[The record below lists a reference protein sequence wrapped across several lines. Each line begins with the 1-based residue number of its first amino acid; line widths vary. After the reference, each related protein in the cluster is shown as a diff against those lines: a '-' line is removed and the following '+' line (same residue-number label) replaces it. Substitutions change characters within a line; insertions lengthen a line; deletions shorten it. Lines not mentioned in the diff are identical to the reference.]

1 VNAVQSRRLAQE
13 VDDTYRR
20 AAVGGLFYFVAWLV
34 VGGYGGAFTRAPALS
49 WGLSAAFLTLGLAR
63 FVHRPPRDADAS
75 RNLRWVYSMW
85 AMVTLSGAL
94 WGAVFFWS
102 MRDPLFEATRVASLL
117 ATLGLATAFAH
128 TFAFRLGWSALGIAL
143 LYLPGL
149 LILWGDS
156 HGQSTALVA
165 TMYLVYVYLSLL
177 RAHADYQRRLDVDQ
191 DLRDQRDL
199 FARQSRV
206 DPLTDLANRRHF
218 AEVLSGATRKSRI
231 EGTRLSLLLLDLDH
245 FKAINDSHGHA
256 VGDGVICAIAARLQ
270 LAFPNPGELP
280 ARIGGEEFGVV
291 LEGLDG
297 ALAAARAERFREGL
311 AAQPL
316 LVDGLVLEVTI
327 SIGWAEFETAV
338 HGEVDGLYRAADRA
352 LYRAKR
358 EGRNRVCADAPGH
371 TAFPD
376 GAAEAARPALA
387 LPESAPHYV
396 GLDRGTT

>member
-1 VNAVQSRRLAQE
+1 VNAVQSRRLLQE
-13 VDDTYRR
+13 VDDTFRR

-34 VGGYGGAFTRAPALS
+34 IGGYGGAFARAPALS
-49 WGLSAAFLTLGLAR
+49 WGLAAAFLALGLAR
-63 FVHRPPRDADAS
+63 FVHRPPPGADPGRS
-75 RNLRWVYSMW
+75 LHWLYSMW
-85 AMVTLSGAL
+85 ALVTFSGAL

-102 MRDPLFEATRVASLL
+102 MRDPLFEETRVASLL

-128 TFAFRLGWSALGIAL
+128 TFAFRLGWAAFGIAL

-156 HGQSTALVA
+156 RGQSTALVA
-165 TMYLVYVYLSLL
+165 TIYLVYVYLSLL

-206 DPLTDLANRRHF
+206 DSLTDLANRRHF
-218 AEVLSGATRKSRI
+218 AEVLAGATRNSRV
-231 EGTRLSLLLLDLDH
+231 EGSRLSLLLLDIDH

-270 LAFPNPGELP
+270 LAFPHPGEMP

-297 ALAAARAERFREGL
+297 ARAAARAESFREGL
-311 AAQPL
+311 AARPML
-316 LVDGLVLEVTI
+316 IDGLVIDVTI

-371 TAFPD
+371 TALP
-376 GAAEAARPALA
+376 GEEAETARPAL
-387 LPESAPHYV
+387 
-396 GLDRGTT
+396 